1 MQKKLF
7 LTYVIIIVFLS
18 SVIGFYSLKICREHY
33 TDDYKKHLLLESTIA
48 SSSLEQQY
56 RERGLSGLDEVT
68 AEIAKQLEL
77 RVTVIDKDGNILS
90 DSEKNPDN
98 LNKDK
103 IKKEVQAALEGETS
117 VVSRYS
123 DTAKADYI
131 YAAVPIHIDGTPL
144 VLRFSVPLLALKN
157 IKTQMMIYIL
167 SSVIISSIIA
177 FFCAYFFSRKIS
189 EPLDELTAIA
199 NEITN
204 ERYDKKNPVD
214 SNDQIGVLTHT
225 FNQMSL
231 KLNSTVHQLEQE
243 NKKLEAIVNSMI
255 NGVVAVD
262 PNYKIL
268 MINSMCYSLFDIT
281 IKDIIGYRFHDI
293 FKNKA
298 VCKLLETS
306 AEEKRPIVDEFVLK
320 SPFHGDKILRV
331 YVTPISGAKKGQERI
346 GSLLVFQDITQIRK
360 LEQIRND
367 FVSNVTHE
375 LKTPLTSIMGFTDTL
390 KTSAIDDHET
400 AMRFLDIIDIET
412 KRLYRLIQDILSLS
426 EIETRKEDIN
436 MQPESINGILADVEK
451 LLRPQAEEKG
461 LFLQMET
468 EDNLPLFTCNRDRI
482 SQMFINL
489 IENAI
494 KYTEKGTV
502 TVLCKNQERY
512 LEIAV
517 SDTGIG
523 IPTDSIDRIFERF
536 YRVDKGR
543 SRKAGGT
550 GLGLSIVKHIMILYD
565 GRVNVISKE
574 GEGTTFVI
582 NLPYQEVKET

>member
-1 MQKKLF
+1 MK
-7 LTYVIIIVFLS
+7 V
-18 SVIGFYSLKICREHY
+18 CREHY

-48 SSSLEQQY
+48 SSSLEEQY
-56 RERGLSGLDEVT
+56 KEHGLSGLDDVT
-68 AEIAKQLEL
+68 ASLAKQLDL
-77 RVTVIDKDGNILS
+77 RVTVIDIDGTILS

-98 LNKDK
+98 LNKSK
-103 IKKEVQAALEGETS
+103 IKKEVLAALEGD
-117 VVSRYS
+117 VSIVSHYS
-123 DTAKADYI
+123 NSAKTDYI
-131 YAAVPIHIDGTPL
+131 YAAVPIHIDETPM
-144 VLRFSVPLLALKN
+144 VLRFSIPLVALSN
-157 IKTQMMIYIL
+157 IKTQMTIYIL
-167 SSVIISSIIA
+167 SSVILSSIIA

-189 EPLDELTAIA
+189 EPLDELTAVASEIA
-199 NEITN
+199 HGN
-204 ERYDKKNPVD
+204 YDQKSLVD

-225 FNQMSL
+225 FNQMSA

-255 NGVVAVD
+255 NGVLAVD
-262 PNYKIL
+262 PDYNIL
-268 MINSMCYSLFDIT
+268 MINAMCYSLFDIK
-281 IKDIIGYRFHDI
+281 IKHIIGYKFHDI
-293 FKNKA
+293 FEKEEI
-298 VCKLLETS
+298 CTLLET
-306 AEEKRPIVDEFVLK
+306 AMEERRPIVDELVLK
-320 SPFHGDKILRV
+320 SSFHGDKMLRV
-331 YVTPISGAKKGQERI
+331 YITPISGAKKGQERI

-390 KTSAIDDHET
+390 KAGAMDDHET
-400 AMRFLDIIDIET
+400 ALRFLDIIDIET

-436 MQPESINGILADVEK
+436 MQQESIHDILADVEK

-461 LFLQMET
+461 LTLQMEL
-468 EDNLPLFTCNRDRI
+468 EENLPLFMCNRDRI

-489 IENAI
+489 IENGI
-494 KYTEKGTV
+494 KYTEKGNI

-523 IPTDSIDRIFERF
+523 IPTESIDRIFERF

-565 GRVNVISKE
+565 GRVTVRSKE
-574 GEGTTFVI
+574 GEGTTFTI
-582 NLPYQEVKET
+582 NLPYR